1 MNAKDDEVYDS
12 DNDHWIQF
20 TDLSKYCFYYIGYFV
35 FVYFYVIKLPE
46 MITNNSWKTK
56 DKIKKR
62 HLVMDIRRISRVTL
76 ATYTY
81 INVEF
86 L

>member
-56 DKIKKR
+56 DKKETFSHR
-62 HLVMDIRRISRVTL
+62 HKNNKQSDISDL
-76 ATYTY
+76 YLY
-81 INVEF
+81 
-86 L
+86 